1 MARDGLLV
9 SLCACVLIGGSLL
22 RAAPPGDDREQ
33 AVAATLAVQT
43 AMQQAREF
51 LLQKNARG
59 AVDVLESQLARI
71 NGNPHYLLL
80 LRDAYRIHIRELK
93 QANQD
98 STALVY
104 MQRLNILEPGAYPD
118 AKPPVAPAAKAN
130 PPAPTPSKPA
140 PPTMAELASTSAA
153 GAAALPKPTVRGV
166 PEDDDPFRPS
176 KSDLLHKAN
185 DLLARAER
193 EFGQRRYKDAGLFY
207 EKAHELDKGVLASS
221 RERWAYCKLFNVVEQ
236 LNQLPSSGTPPAD
249 LETEVRRAMELAP
262 RLDYAKQ
269 LLCEIEKRRTPA
281 ESDGKKRSPSPA
293 EKTSEPAITVKHG
306 ERNQEGWLVVETAN
320 FRIYHNQSRDLA
332 EQAARVAERTRADMQ
347 KKWFGMTGPSWNPRC
362 DIFLHATGHDYSQS
376 TSAPLTSPGH
386 SSFKLEGG
394 RVLSRRID
402 LHCDDLNLLVAVLPH
417 ETTHAVLAGNFG
429 KQPVPRW
436 ADEGMAVLTEPR
448 ELVERHLRNLPQ
460 HRYDHQL
467 FSMRQLL
474 AMNEYPDAYVGAF
487 YAESVSLVDFLVKEK
502 GPQVFTQFVR
512 DGLTSG
518 YEQALQQ
525 HYGFRNFED
534 LEQRWVYFAF
544 PRANGIAAGSP

>member
-9 SLCACVLIGGSLL
+9 RLCACMLIGGSLL
-22 RAAPPGDDREQ
+22 SAAPPGDDRDQ

-51 LLQKNARG
+51 LLQKNVKG
-59 AVDVLESQLARI
+59 AVDILESQLPRI

-80 LRDAYRIHIRELK
+80 LRDAYRLHIRELK
-93 QANQD
+93 QANQE
-98 STALVY
+98 SAALVY
-104 MQRLNILEPGAYPD
+104 MQRLNILEPGAYPE
-118 AKPPVAPAAKAN
+118 AKPAVVATPKPAA
-130 PPAPTPSKPA
+130 PPAPATKPSTP
-140 PPTMAELASTSAA
+140 TTAELASNRV
-153 GAAALPKPTVRGV
+153 AAATAPPTPKVRAV
-166 PEDDDPFRPS
+166 PEDEDPFRPS
-176 KSDLLHKAN
+176 KGDLEKKAK

-193 EFGQRRYKDAGLFY
+193 EFGERRYRDAGLFY
-207 EKAHELDKGVLASS
+207 DKAHELDRGVLVAS

-236 LNQLPSSGTPPAD
+236 LNQLPVTVAPTAD

-269 LLCEIEKRRTPA
+269 LLCEIEKRRGTA
-281 ESDGKKRSPSPA
+281 EEETKKRRPA
-293 EKTSEPAITVKHG
+293 AADKTAEPPVTVRHG
-306 ERNQEGWLVVETAN
+306 ERNQEGWLVTETTN
-320 FRIYHNQSRDLA
+320 FRIYHNQTRELA
-332 EQAARVAERTRADMQ
+332 EQAARVAERTRSDMQ
-347 KKWFGMTGPSWNPRC
+347 KRWFGMTGPSWNPRC
-362 DIFLHATGHDYSQS
+362 EIYLHATGHDYSQS
-376 TSAPLTSPGH
+376 TNAPLTSPGH

-394 RVLSRRID
+394 KVLSRRID

-417 ETTHAVLAGNFG
+417 EATHTVLAGNFG

-467 FSMRQLL
+467 LPMRQLL
-474 AMNEYPDAYVGAF
+474 AMNEYPEAYVGAF

-512 DGLTSG
+512 DGLTNG

-525 HYGFRNFED
+525 HYGYRNFED
-534 LEQRWVYFAF
+534 LEQRWVNFAF
-544 PRANGIAAGSP
+544 PRPTSVAGP